1 MSNIRIVNLASHT
14 TPAVI
19 EDNRKEWVA
28 YGEDNNYFQYLI
40 DRYNGS
46 ATNNAIINGMTE
58 LMYGK
63 GLAAT
68 DASRKPE
75 AYAQMMSLFKRSCLR
90 KVTFDLKALG
100 QAAFQIIYNK
110 DKSKIVQVAHMPIET
125 LRFEK
130 MNEDGEVCGYYY
142 SKDWT
147 KIRKKGYEPVR
158 IPAFGHGEKGEALE
172 IYCIK
177 PYRSG
182 FYYYS
187 PVDYQ
192 GGISYAELEEEV
204 ANYHINNIKNGLS
217 PSMLINFNN
226 GVPTEEEREL
236 IERRIIQKFSGT
248 SNSGKF
254 ILAFNDNKEMAASI
268 EPVQLSDASEQY
280 QFLADESMR
289 KLMVAHRVTS
299 PMLMGIKDQSGLG
312 NNADELKTASL
323 LFHNTVIRPLQ
334 ELILDA
340 IDDILAYNDISLN
353 IYFKTLQP
361 LELQADITED
371 QKEELSKVE
380 DCGCK
385 DVSLAS
391 KQIDGRTAYDT
402 KEEAELVAKELGCE
416 GYHTHELDGQT
427 WYMPCESHD
436 LEELKEPCQEG
447 YEMIGF
453 KMKNGKRV
461 PNCVPLSELSKDSR
475 PFLDDKL
482 AHEMLD
488 ALADLGEEEP
498 EGYELVDAE
507 IVGDDEPEDFDVENY
522 LNGLTELSAKQDSTQ
537 DGDIYKVRY
546 KYVKGTKKT
555 AKGSSRAFCK
565 TMLSQG
571 KLYRKED
578 IGMMSA
584 RGVNKSF
591 GHKGRNYSL
600 FKYKGGVNCYH
611 RWERRIY
618 KKKLKKNGEP
628 YGGDALR
635 GTRYVNVNQAVR
647 EGFKL
652 PKNPKEVAVAPIDMP
667 RQGHHP
673 NYKG

>member
-14 TPAVI
+14 TPQVV

-28 YGEDNNYFQYLI
+28 YGDDNNYFQYLI

-58 LMYGK
+58 LIYGK
-63 GLAAT
+63 GLYAT
-68 DASRKPE
+68 DASRKPDE
-75 AYAQMMSLFKRSCLR
+75 YAMMKSLFSRTCMR
-90 KVTFDLKALG
+90 KVTFDLKAMG
-100 QAAFQIIYNK
+100 QAAFQVIYNK
-110 DKSKIVQVAHMPIET
+110 DKTKVVQVEHMPIET

-130 MNEDGEVCGYYY
+130 MNDDGEVTGYYY

-147 KIRKKGYEPVR
+147 KIRKKGFEPVR
-158 IPAFGHGEKGEALE
+158 IPAFGYGEKGEGLE

-192 GGISYAELEEEV
+192 GGLPYAELEEEV

-236 IERRIIQKFSGT
+236 IERRIIQKFSGS

-299 PMLMGIKDQSGLG
+299 PMLMGIKDNTGLG

-323 LFHNTVIRPLQ
+323 LFHNTVVRPIQ

-340 IDDILAYNDISLN
+340 IDDIMAVNGASLN
-353 IYFKTLQP
+353 VFFKTLQP
-361 LELQADITED
+361 LELQGDMVEEE
-371 QKEELSKVE
+371 KEELSKVE
-380 DCGCK
+380 
-385 DVSLAS
+385 
-391 KQIDGRTAYDT
+391 
-402 KEEAELVAKELGCE
+402 LG
-416 GYHTHELDGQT
+416 D
-427 WYMPCESHD
+427 
-436 LEELKEPCQEG
+436 
-447 YEMIGF
+447 
-453 KMKNGKRV
+453 
-461 PNCVPLSELSKDSR
+461 DSR
-475 PFLDDKL
+475 PFLDDEL

-498 EGYELVDAE
+498 SDEWELVDAE
-507 IVGDDEPEDFDVENY
+507 EVGDDEPEDFDVEGY
-522 LNGLTELSAKQDSTQ
+522 LNGLVSLSATQDSTQ
-537 DGDIYKVRY
+537 DTERYKVRY
-546 KYVKGTKKT
+546 KYSKGTSKT
-555 AKGSSRAFCK
+555 PMGQSRTFCK
-565 TMLSQG
+565 TMMS
-571 KLYRKED
+571 KKMLYRKED
-578 IGMMSA
+578 IGQMSA

-618 KKKLKKNGEP
+618 KKRLKKDGTEW
-628 YGGDALR
+628 GGNALQ
-635 GTRYVNVNQAVR
+635 GTKFVNVNQAVR
-647 EGFKL
+647 EGFKM
-652 PKNPKEVAVAPIDMP
+652 PKNPKEVAQAPIDMP

-673 NYKG
+673 NYGK

>member
-63 GLAAT
+63 GLSAT

-236 IERRIIQKFSGT
+236 IERRIIQKFSGS

-323 LFHNTVIRPLQ
+323 LFHNTVIRPFQ
-334 ELILDA
+334 EMILDA

-385 DVSLAS
+385 
-391 KQIDGRTAYDT
+391 
-402 KEEAELVAKELGCE
+402 
-416 GYHTHELDGQT
+416 
-427 WYMPCESHD
+427 
-436 LEELKEPCQEG
+436 EELKDADDPCTEG
-447 YEMIGF
+447 YEQIGM
-453 KMKNGKRV
+453 KMKDGKKV
-461 PNCVPLSELSKDSR
+461 PNCVPIKAEEQLSEDTR

-555 AKGSSRAFCK
+555 AKGSSRTFCK

-647 EGFKL
+647 AGFKL

-667 RQGHHP
+667 RQGRHP
-673 NYKG
+673 NNKG

>member
-14 TPAVI
+14 TPQVV
-19 EDNRKEWVA
+19 EDNRKQWVA

-46 ATNNAIINGMTE
+46 ATNNAIINGMSE
-58 LMYGK
+58 LIYGK
-63 GLAAT
+63 GLYAT
-68 DASRKPE
+68 DAQRKPDQ
-75 AYAQMMSLFKRSCLR
+75 YAQMKSLFSRTCMR
-90 KVTFDLKALG
+90 KVTFDLKAMG
-100 QAAFQIIYNK
+100 QAAFQVIYNK
-110 DKSKIVQVAHMPIET
+110 DKSKIVQVEHMPIET

-130 MNEDGEVCGYYY
+130 MNDDGDVTGYYY

-147 KIRKKGYEPVR
+147 KIRKRGFEPVR
-158 IPAFGHGEKGEALE
+158 IPAFGHGAKGEGLE

-192 GGISYAELEEEV
+192 GGLPYAELEEEV

-236 IERRIIQKFSGT
+236 IERRIIQKFSGS

-299 PMLMGIKDQSGLG
+299 PMLMGIKDNTGLG

-323 LFHNTVIRPLQ
+323 LFHNTVVRPIQ

-340 IDDILAYNDISLN
+340 CDDILAVNEVSLN
-353 IYFKTLQP
+353 LYFKTLQP
-361 LELQADITED
+361 LELQADMAEEV
-371 QKEELSKVE
+371 KEELSS

-385 DVSLAS
+385 
-391 KQIDGRTAYDT
+391 
-402 KEEAELVAKELGCE
+402 
-416 GYHTHELDGQT
+416 
-427 WYMPCESHD
+427 
-436 LEELKEPCQEG
+436 EELKEPCQEG

-453 KMKNGKRV
+453 KMKDDKRV
-461 PNCVPLSELSKDSR
+461 PNCVPLSELNEDSR
-475 PFLDDKL
+475 PFLDDEL

-498 EGYELVDAE
+498 EGYELIDAE
-507 IVGDDEPEDFDVENY
+507 IVGDDEPEEFDTEEY
-522 LNGLTELSAKQDSTQ
+522 LNGLVTLSTTQDSNQ
-537 DGDIYKVRY
+537 DSEIYKVRY

-555 AKGSSRAFCK
+555 SKGSSRSFCK
-565 TMLSQG
+565 TMLSQK

-618 KKKLKKNGEP
+618 KKKMKKNGEP

-635 GTRYVNVNQAVR
+635 GTKYVNVNQAVR
-647 EGFKL
+647 AGFKL
-652 PKNPKEVAVAPIDMP
+652 PKNPKEVATAPIDMP

-673 NYKG
+673 NYGK

>member
-14 TPAVI
+14 TPQVV

-28 YGEDNNYFQYLI
+28 YGDDNNYFQYLI

-58 LMYGK
+58 LIYGK
-63 GLAAT
+63 GLYAT
-68 DASRKPE
+68 DASRKPDE
-75 AYAQMMSLFKRSCLR
+75 YAMMKSLFSRTCMR
-90 KVTFDLKALG
+90 KMTFDLKAMG
-100 QAAFQIIYNK
+100 QAAFQVIYNK
-110 DKSKIVQVAHMPIET
+110 DKTKIVQVEHMPIET

-130 MNEDGEVCGYYY
+130 MNDDGEVTGYYY

-147 KIRKKGYEPVR
+147 KIRKKGFEPTR
-158 IPAFGHGEKGEALE
+158 IPAFGYGEKGEGLE

-192 GGISYAELEEEV
+192 GGLPYAELEEEV

-236 IERRIIQKFSGT
+236 IERRIIQKFSGS

-299 PMLMGIKDQSGLG
+299 PMLMGIKDNTGLG

-323 LFHNTVIRPLQ
+323 LFHNTVVRPIQ

-340 IDDILAYNDISLN
+340 IDDIMAVNGASLN
-353 IYFKTLQP
+353 VFFKTLQP
-361 LELQADITED
+361 LELQGDITEET
-371 QKEELSKVE
+371 KEELSKVE
-380 DCGCK
+380 
-385 DVSLAS
+385 
-391 KQIDGRTAYDT
+391 
-402 KEEAELVAKELGCE
+402 LG
-416 GYHTHELDGQT
+416 D
-427 WYMPCESHD
+427 
-436 LEELKEPCQEG
+436 
-447 YEMIGF
+447 
-453 KMKNGKRV
+453 
-461 PNCVPLSELSKDSR
+461 DSR
-475 PFLDDKL
+475 PFLDDEL

-498 EGYELVDAE
+498 SDEWELVDAE
-507 IVGDDEPEDFDVENY
+507 EVGDEEPEDFDVESY
-522 LNGLTELSAKQDSTQ
+522 LNGLVSLSATQDSNQ
-537 DGDIYKVRY
+537 DTERYKVRY
-546 KYVKGTKKT
+546 KYSKGTSKT
-555 AKGSSRAFCK
+555 PMGQSRTFCK
-565 TMLSQG
+565 TMMS
-571 KLYRKED
+571 KKMLYRKED
-578 IGMMSA
+578 IGQMSA

-618 KKKLKKNGEP
+618 KKKLKKDGTEW
-628 YGGDALR
+628 GGNALQ
-635 GTRYVNVNQAVR
+635 GTKFVNVNQAVR
-647 EGFKL
+647 EGFKM
-652 PKNPKEVAVAPIDMP
+652 PKNPKEVAQAPIDMP

-673 NYKG
+673 NHGK

>member
-14 TPAVI
+14 TPQVV

-28 YGEDNNYFQYLI
+28 YGDDNNYFQFLI

-58 LMYGK
+58 LIYGK
-63 GLAAT
+63 GLYAT
-68 DASRKPE
+68 DASRKPDE
-75 AYAQMMSLFKRSCLR
+75 YAMMKSLFSRTCMR
-90 KVTFDLKALG
+90 KVTFDLKAMG
-100 QAAFQIIYNK
+100 QAAFQVIYNK
-110 DKSKIVQVAHMPIET
+110 DKTKIVQVEHMPIET

-130 MNEDGEVCGYYY
+130 MNDDGEVTGYYY

-147 KIRKKGYEPVR
+147 KIRKKGFEPTR
-158 IPAFGHGEKGEALE
+158 IPAFGYGEKGEGLE

-192 GGISYAELEEEV
+192 GGLPYAELEEEV

-236 IERRIIQKFSGT
+236 IERRIIQKFSGS

-299 PMLMGIKDQSGLG
+299 PMLMGIKDNTGLG

-323 LFHNTVIRPLQ
+323 LFHNTVVRPIQ

-340 IDDILAYNDISLN
+340 IDDILAVNGASLN
-353 IYFKTLQP
+353 VFFKTLQP
-361 LELQADITED
+361 LELQADMAEEE
-371 QKEELSKVE
+371 KEELSKVE
-380 DCGCK
+380 
-385 DVSLAS
+385 
-391 KQIDGRTAYDT
+391 
-402 KEEAELVAKELGCE
+402 LG
-416 GYHTHELDGQT
+416 D
-427 WYMPCESHD
+427 
-436 LEELKEPCQEG
+436 
-447 YEMIGF
+447 
-453 KMKNGKRV
+453 
-461 PNCVPLSELSKDSR
+461 DSR
-475 PFLDDKL
+475 PFLDDEL

-498 EGYELVDAE
+498 TDEWELIDAE
-507 IVGDDEPEDFDVENY
+507 DVGDDEPEDFDVEGY
-522 LNGLTELSAKQDSTQ
+522 LNGLVSLSATQDSNQDTEL
-537 DGDIYKVRY
+537 YKVRY
-546 KYVKGTKKT
+546 KYSKGTSKT
-555 AKGSSRAFCK
+555 PVGDSRDFCK
-565 TMLSQG
+565 TMLS
-571 KLYRKED
+571 KKMLYRKED
-578 IGMMSA
+578 IGQMSA
-584 RGVNKSF
+584 RGVNKKF
-591 GHKGRNYSL
+591 GHKGKNYSL

-618 KKKLKKNGEP
+618 KKRLKKDGTEW
-628 YGGDALR
+628 GGNALQ
-635 GTRYVNVNQAVR
+635 GTKFVNVNQAVR
-647 EGFKL
+647 AGFKL
-652 PKNPKEVAVAPIDMP
+652 PKNPKEVATAPIDMP

>member
-1 MSNIRIVNLASHT
+1 MSNIRIVNLATHT
-14 TPAVI
+14 TPAVV
-19 EDNRKEWVA
+19 EDNRKQWVA
-28 YGEDNNYFQYLI
+28 YGEDNNYFQFLI

-58 LMYGK
+58 LIYGK
-63 GLAAT
+63 GLYAT
-68 DASRKPE
+68 DASRKPDE
-75 AYAQMMSLFKRSCLR
+75 YAMMKSLFSRTCMR
-90 KVTFDLKALG
+90 KITFDLKAMG
-100 QAAFQIIYNK
+100 QAAMQVIYNK
-110 DKSKIVQVAHMPIET
+110 DKTKIVQVEHMPIET
-125 LRFEK
+125 LRMEK
-130 MNEDGEVCGYYY
+130 MNDDGEVTGYYY

-147 KIRKKGYEPVR
+147 KIRKKGFEPIR
-158 IPAFGHGEKGEALE
+158 IPAFGYGEKGEGLE

-192 GGISYAELEEEV
+192 GGLPYAELEEEV

-236 IERRIIQKFSGT
+236 IERRIIQKFSGS

-299 PMLMGIKDQSGLG
+299 PMLMGIKDNTGLG

-323 LFHNTVIRPLQ
+323 LFHNTVVRPIQ

-340 IDDILAYNDISLN
+340 IDDILAVNGASLN
-353 IYFKTLQP
+353 VFFKTLQP
-361 LELQADITED
+361 LELQGDMIEEE
-371 QKEELSKVE
+371 KEELSKVE
-380 DCGCK
+380 
-385 DVSLAS
+385 
-391 KQIDGRTAYDT
+391 
-402 KEEAELVAKELGCE
+402 LG
-416 GYHTHELDGQT
+416 D
-427 WYMPCESHD
+427 
-436 LEELKEPCQEG
+436 
-447 YEMIGF
+447 
-453 KMKNGKRV
+453 
-461 PNCVPLSELSKDSR
+461 DSR
-475 PFLDDKL
+475 PFLDDEL

-498 EGYELVDAE
+498 EGYELIDAE
-507 IVGDDEPEDFDVENY
+507 EVGDEEPEDFDVESY
-522 LNGLTELSAKQDSTQ
+522 LNGLVSLSATQDSNQDTEL
-537 DGDIYKVRY
+537 YKVRY
-546 KYVKGTKKT
+546 RYSKGTSKT
-555 AKGSSRAFCK
+555 PMGQSRTFCK
-565 TMLSQG
+565 TMMS
-571 KLYRKED
+571 KKMLYRKED
-578 IGMMSA
+578 IGQMSA

-618 KKKLKKNGEP
+618 KKKLKKDGTEW
-628 YGGDALR
+628 GGNALQ
-635 GTRYVNVNQAVR
+635 GTKFVNVNQAVR
-647 EGFKL
+647 EGFKM
-652 PKNPKEVAVAPIDMP
+652 PKNPKEVAKAPIDMP

-673 NYKG
+673 NYGK

>member
-1 MSNIRIVNLASHT
+1 MSNIRIVNLATHT
-14 TPAVI
+14 TPQVV
-19 EDNRKEWVA
+19 EDNRKQWVA

-46 ATNNAIINGMTE
+46 ATNNAIINGMSE
-58 LMYGK
+58 LIYGK
-63 GLAAT
+63 GLYAT
-68 DASRKPE
+68 DAQRKPDQ
-75 AYAQMMSLFKRSCLR
+75 YAQMKSLFSRTCMR
-90 KVTFDLKALG
+90 KVTFDLKAMG
-100 QAAFQIIYNK
+100 QAAFQVIYNK
-110 DKSKIVQVAHMPIET
+110 DKSKIVQVEHMPIET

-130 MNEDGEVCGYYY
+130 MNEDGDVCGYYY

-147 KIRKKGYEPVR
+147 KIRKKGFEPVR
-158 IPAFGHGEKGEALE
+158 IPAFGHGEKGEGLE

-192 GGISYAELEEEV
+192 GGLPYAELEEEV

-236 IERRIIQKFSGT
+236 IERRIIQKFSGS

-299 PMLMGIKDQSGLG
+299 PMLMGIKDNSGLG

-323 LFHNTVIRPLQ
+323 LFHNTVVRPIQ

-340 IDDILAYNDISLN
+340 IDDILAVNAVSLN
-353 IYFKTLQP
+353 LYFKTLQP
-361 LELQADITED
+361 LELQIDMAEEV
-371 QKEELSKVE
+371 KEELSS

-385 DVSLAS
+385 D
-391 KQIDGRTAYDT
+391 
-402 KEEAELVAKELGCE
+402 
-416 GYHTHELDGQT
+416 
-427 WYMPCESHD
+427 
-436 LEELKEPCQEG
+436 ELKDADDPCTEG
-447 YEMIGF
+447 YEMVGM
-453 KMKNGKRV
+453 KMKNGRKV
-461 PNCVPLSELSKDSR
+461 PNCVPIEQLSEDSR
-475 PFLDDKL
+475 PFLDDEL

-498 EGYELVDAE
+498 EGYELIDAE
-507 IVGDDEPEDFDVENY
+507 IVGDDEPEEFDTEEY
-522 LNGLTELSAKQDSTQ
+522 LNGLVNLSATQDSNQ
-537 DGDIYKVRY
+537 DSEIYKVRY

-555 AKGSSRAFCK
+555 SKGSSRAFCK
-565 TMLSQG
+565 TMLSQK

-618 KKKLKKNGEP
+618 KKKMKKNGEP

-635 GTRYVNVNQAVR
+635 GTKYVNVNQAVR
-647 EGFKL
+647 AGFKL
-652 PKNPKEVAVAPIDMP
+652 PKNPKEVATAPIDMP

-673 NYKG
+673 NYGK

>member
-14 TPAVI
+14 TPAVV
-19 EDNRKEWVA
+19 EDNRKQWVA
-28 YGEDNNYFQYLI
+28 YGEDNNYFQFLI

-58 LMYGK
+58 LIYGK
-63 GLAAT
+63 GLYAT
-68 DASRKPE
+68 DASRKPDE
-75 AYAQMMSLFKRSCLR
+75 YAMMKSLFSRTCMR
-90 KVTFDLKALG
+90 KITFDLKAMG
-100 QAAFQIIYNK
+100 QAAMQVIYNK
-110 DKSKIVQVAHMPIET
+110 DKTKIVQVEHMPIET
-125 LRFEK
+125 LRMEK
-130 MNEDGEVCGYYY
+130 MNDDGEVTGYYY

-147 KIRKKGYEPVR
+147 KIRKKGFEPIR
-158 IPAFGHGEKGEALE
+158 IPAFGYGEKGEGLE

-192 GGISYAELEEEV
+192 GGLPYAELEEEV

-236 IERRIIQKFSGT
+236 IERRIIQKFSGS

-299 PMLMGIKDQSGLG
+299 PMLMGIKDNTGLG

-323 LFHNTVIRPLQ
+323 LFHNTVVRPIQ
-334 ELILDA
+334 EMILDA
-340 IDDILAYNDISLN
+340 IDDILAVNGASLN
-353 IYFKTLQP
+353 VFFKTLQP
-361 LELQADITED
+361 LELQGDMIEEE
-371 QKEELSKVE
+371 KEELSKVE
-380 DCGCK
+380 
-385 DVSLAS
+385 
-391 KQIDGRTAYDT
+391 
-402 KEEAELVAKELGCE
+402 LG
-416 GYHTHELDGQT
+416 D
-427 WYMPCESHD
+427 
-436 LEELKEPCQEG
+436 
-447 YEMIGF
+447 
-453 KMKNGKRV
+453 
-461 PNCVPLSELSKDSR
+461 DSR
-475 PFLDDKL
+475 PFLDDEL

-498 EGYELVDAE
+498 EGYELIDAE
-507 IVGDDEPEDFDVENY
+507 EVGDEEPEDFDVESY
-522 LNGLTELSAKQDSTQ
+522 LNGLVSLSATQDSNQDTEL
-537 DGDIYKVRY
+537 YKVRY
-546 KYVKGTKKT
+546 KYSKGTSKT
-555 AKGSSRAFCK
+555 PMGQSRTFCK
-565 TMLSQG
+565 TMMS
-571 KLYRKED
+571 KKMLYRKED
-578 IGMMSA
+578 IGQMSA

-618 KKKLKKNGEP
+618 KKKLKKDGTEW
-628 YGGDALR
+628 GGNALQ
-635 GTRYVNVNQAVR
+635 GTKFVNVNQAVR
-647 EGFKL
+647 EGFKM
-652 PKNPKEVAVAPIDMP
+652 PKNPKEVAKAPIDMP

-673 NYKG
+673 NYGK

>member
-14 TPAVI
+14 TPQVV

-28 YGEDNNYFQYLI
+28 YGADNNYFQYLI

-58 LMYGK
+58 LIYGK
-63 GLAAT
+63 GLHAT
-68 DASRKPE
+68 DASRKPDE
-75 AYAQMMSLFKRSCLR
+75 FAMMKSLFSRTCMR
-90 KVTFDLKALG
+90 KVTFDLKAMG
-100 QAAFQIIYNK
+100 QAAFQVIYNK
-110 DKSKIVQVAHMPIET
+110 QKTKIVQVEHMPIET
-125 LRFEK
+125 LRMEK
-130 MNEDGEVCGYYY
+130 MNDDGEVEGYYY

-147 KIRKKGYEPVR
+147 KIRKKGFEPVR
-158 IPAFGHGEKGEALE
+158 IPAFGYGDKSEGLE

-192 GGISYAELEEEV
+192 GGLPYAELEEEV

-236 IERRIIQKFSGT
+236 IERRIIQKFSGS

-299 PMLMGIKDQSGLG
+299 PMLMGIKDNTGLG

-323 LFHNTVIRPLQ
+323 LFHNTVVRPIQ
-334 ELILDA
+334 EMILDA
-340 IDDILAYNDISLN
+340 IDDIMAVNGASLN
-353 IYFKTLQP
+353 VYFKTLQP
-361 LELQADITED
+361 LELQADIEED
-371 QKEELSKVE
+371 VKEELS
-380 DCGCK
+380 
-385 DVSLAS
+385 SA
-391 KQIDGRTAYDT
+391 
-402 KEEAELVAKELGCE
+402 
-416 GYHTHELDGQT
+416 
-427 WYMPCESHD
+427 
-436 LEELKEPCQEG
+436 
-447 YEMIGF
+447 
-453 KMKNGKRV
+453 
-461 PNCVPLSELSKDSR
+461 DSR

-488 ALADLGEEEP
+488 ALADLGEDEP
-498 EGYELVDAE
+498 SDEWELVDAE
-507 IVGDDEPEDFDVENY
+507 IVGEDEPEDFDVEEY
-522 LNGLTELSAKQDSTQ
+522 LNGLVNLSATQDSTQ
-537 DGDIYKVRY
+537 DTELYKVRY

-555 AKGSSRAFCK
+555 AKGSSRPFCK

-611 RWERRIY
+611 RWERRVY
-618 KKKLKKNGEP
+618 KKKLNKNGEP

-652 PKNPKEVAVAPIDMP
+652 PKNPQEVAVAPIDMP

-673 NYKG
+673 NYGK

>member
-14 TPAVI
+14 TPAVV

-28 YGEDNNYFQYLI
+28 YGDDNNYFQFLI

-58 LMYGK
+58 LIYGK
-63 GLAAT
+63 GLYAT
-68 DASRKPE
+68 DASRKPDE
-75 AYAQMMSLFKRSCLR
+75 FAMMKSLFSRQCMR
-90 KVTFDLKALG
+90 KVTFDLKAMG
-100 QAAFQIIYNK
+100 QAAFQVIYNK
-110 DKSKIVQVAHMPIET
+110 DKTKIVQVEHMPIET

-130 MNEDGEVCGYYY
+130 MNDDGEVTGYYY

-147 KIRKKGYEPVR
+147 KIRKKGFEPTR
-158 IPAFGHGEKGEALE
+158 IPAFGYGEKGEGLE

-192 GGISYAELEEEV
+192 GGLPYAELEEEV

-236 IERRIIQKFSGT
+236 IERRIIQKFSGS

-299 PMLMGIKDQSGLG
+299 PMLMGIKDNTGLG

-323 LFHNTVIRPLQ
+323 LFHNTVVRPIQ

-340 IDDILAYNDISLN
+340 IDDILAVNGASLN

-361 LELQADITED
+361 LELQADMAEEE
-371 QKEELSKVE
+371 KEELSKVE
-380 DCGCK
+380 
-385 DVSLAS
+385 
-391 KQIDGRTAYDT
+391 
-402 KEEAELVAKELGCE
+402 LG
-416 GYHTHELDGQT
+416 D
-427 WYMPCESHD
+427 
-436 LEELKEPCQEG
+436 
-447 YEMIGF
+447 
-453 KMKNGKRV
+453 
-461 PNCVPLSELSKDSR
+461 DSR
-475 PFLDDKL
+475 PFLDDEL

-498 EGYELVDAE
+498 LDDEWELVDAE
-507 IVGDDEPEDFDVENY
+507 EVGDEEPEDFDVEGY
-522 LNGLTELSAKQDSTQ
+522 LNGLVSLSATQDSNQ
-537 DGDIYKVRY
+537 DTKLYKVRY
-546 KYVKGTKKT
+546 KYSKGTSKT
-555 AKGSSRAFCK
+555 PIGDSRTFCK
-565 TMLSQG
+565 TMLS
-571 KLYRKED
+571 KKMLYRKED

-591 GHKGRNYSL
+591 GHKGKNYSI

-618 KKKLKKNGEP
+618 KKRLKKDGEEW
-628 YGGDALR
+628 GGNALQ
-635 GTRYVNVNQAVR
+635 GTKFVNVNQAVR

-652 PKNPKEVAVAPIDMP
+652 PKNPKEVSVAPIDMP

-673 NYKG
+673 NYGK

>member
-1 MSNIRIVNLASHT
+1 MSNIRIVNLATHT
-14 TPAVI
+14 TPQVV
-19 EDNRKEWVA
+19 EDNRKQWVA

-46 ATNNAIINGMTE
+46 ATNNAIINGMSE
-58 LMYGK
+58 LIYGK
-63 GLAAT
+63 GLYAT
-68 DASRKPE
+68 DAQRKPDQ
-75 AYAQMMSLFKRSCLR
+75 YAQMKSLFSRTCMR
-90 KVTFDLKALG
+90 KVTFDLKAMG
-100 QAAFQIIYNK
+100 QAAFQVIYNK
-110 DKSKIVQVAHMPIET
+110 DKSKIVQVEHMPIET

-130 MNEDGEVCGYYY
+130 MNEDGDVCGYYY

-147 KIRKKGYEPVR
+147 KIRKKGFEPVR
-158 IPAFGHGEKGEALE
+158 IPAFGHGEKGEGLE

-192 GGISYAELEEEV
+192 GGLPYAELEEEV

-236 IERRIIQKFSGT
+236 IERRIIQKFSGS

-299 PMLMGIKDQSGLG
+299 PMLMGIKDNSGLG

-323 LFHNTVIRPLQ
+323 LFHNTVVRPIQ

-340 IDDILAYNDISLN
+340 CDDILAVNEVSLN
-353 IYFKTLQP
+353 LYFKTLQP
-361 LELQADITED
+361 LELQIDMEEEV
-371 QKEELSKVE
+371 KEELSKE
-380 DCGCK
+380 
-385 DVSLAS
+385 
-391 KQIDGRTAYDT
+391 
-402 KEEAELVAKELGCE
+402 
-416 GYHTHELDGQT
+416 
-427 WYMPCESHD
+427 
-436 LEELKEPCQEG
+436 
-447 YEMIGF
+447 
-453 KMKNGKRV
+453 
-461 PNCVPLSELSKDSR
+461 DSR
-475 PFLDDKL
+475 PFLDDEL

-498 EGYELVDAE
+498 EGYELIDAE
-507 IVGDDEPEDFDVENY
+507 IVGDDEPEEFDTEEY
-522 LNGLTELSAKQDSTQ
+522 LNGLVNLSATQDSNQ
-537 DGDIYKVRY
+537 DSEIYKVRY

-555 AKGSSRAFCK
+555 SKGSSRSFCK
-565 TMLSQG
+565 TMLSQK

-618 KKKLKKNGEP
+618 KKKMKKNGEP

-635 GTRYVNVNQAVR
+635 GTKYVNVNQAVR
-647 EGFKL
+647 AGFKL
-652 PKNPKEVAVAPIDMP
+652 PKNPKEVATAPIDMP

-673 NYKG
+673 NYGK

>member
-14 TPAVI
+14 TPAVV

-28 YGEDNNYFQYLI
+28 YGEDNNYFQFLI

-58 LMYGK
+58 LIYGK
-63 GLAAT
+63 GLYAT
-68 DASRKPE
+68 DASRKPDE
-75 AYAQMMSLFKRSCLR
+75 YAMMKSLFSRQCMR
-90 KVTFDLKALG
+90 KITFDLKAMG
-100 QAAFQIIYNK
+100 QAAMQVIYNK
-110 DKSKIVQVAHMPIET
+110 DKTKIVQVEHMPIET
-125 LRFEK
+125 LRMEK
-130 MNEDGEVCGYYY
+130 MNDDGEVTGYYY

-147 KIRKKGYEPVR
+147 KIRKKGFEPIR
-158 IPAFGHGEKGEALE
+158 IPAFGYGEKGEGLE

-192 GGISYAELEEEV
+192 GGLPYAELEEEV

-236 IERRIIQKFSGT
+236 IERRIIQKFSGS

-299 PMLMGIKDQSGLG
+299 PMLMGIKDNTGLG

-323 LFHNTVIRPLQ
+323 LFHNTVVRPIQ

-340 IDDILAYNDISLN
+340 IDDIMAVNSASLN

-361 LELQADITED
+361 LELQADMAEEE
-371 QKEELSKVE
+371 KEELSKVE
-380 DCGCK
+380 
-385 DVSLAS
+385 
-391 KQIDGRTAYDT
+391 
-402 KEEAELVAKELGCE
+402 LG
-416 GYHTHELDGQT
+416 D
-427 WYMPCESHD
+427 
-436 LEELKEPCQEG
+436 
-447 YEMIGF
+447 
-453 KMKNGKRV
+453 
-461 PNCVPLSELSKDSR
+461 DSR
-475 PFLDDKL
+475 PFLDDEL

-498 EGYELVDAE
+498 EGYELIDAE
-507 IVGDDEPEDFDVENY
+507 VVGDDEPEEFDTEEY
-522 LNGLTELSAKQDSTQ
+522 LNGLVNLSATQDSNQ
-537 DGDIYKVRY
+537 DSEIYKVRY

-555 AKGSSRAFCK
+555 SKGSSRSFCK
-565 TMLSQG
+565 TMLSQK

-578 IGMMSA
+578 IGQMSA
-584 RGVNKSF
+584 RGVN
-591 GHKGRNYSL
+591 
-600 FKYKGGVNCYH
+600 
-611 RWERRIY
+611 
-618 KKKLKKNGEP
+618 
-628 YGGDALR
+628 
-635 GTRYVNVNQAVR
+635 
-647 EGFKL
+647 
-652 PKNPKEVAVAPIDMP
+652 
-667 RQGHHP
+667 
-673 NYKG
+673 